1 MKRITL
7 IFILFLM
14 ITFLAGIYVI
24 LTPKNAI
31 ETLVNNVKG
40 DEATQ
45 NCPDLLIQKGDVLLL
60 YDTKKPTDATN
71 PIPFLNLD
79 EYIFY
84 LGQQRKL
91 GNTCPVLYLQQEN
104 NAQGQDVYRI
114 RPSPFD
120 RQGGLPLITG
130 VSEQKVN
137 NTVTKVLDATRDNP
151 PYNQGNYSSFDPYGQ
166 YVGVYTDVDV
176 LHDSTKKAANS
187 DNPMD
192 PNWAGVDYTQKAV
205 DSGKYEENN
214 IFKPMLYQPK
224 MAFLPIEN
232 KELGHP
238 KDIIA

>member
-7 IFILFLM
+7 IFIVFLL

-24 LTPKNAI
+24 LTPRNAI
-31 ETLVNNVKG
+31 ETLANNIKG
-40 DEATQ
+40 DEE
-45 NCPDLLIQKGDVLLL
+45 NKHCPDLLIQKGDKLLL
-60 YDTKKPTDATN
+60 YDTKKPTDDTN
-71 PIPFLNLD
+71 PIPFFNLD

-84 LGQQRKL
+84 LEEQRKL

-120 RQGGLPLITG
+120 GQGGLPLITG
-130 VSEQKVN
+130 VDEQKVKN
-137 NTVTKVLDATRDNP
+137 SITKVLDATRDHP
-151 PYNQGNYSSFDPYGQ
+151 PYNIGNYSSFDPYGQ
-166 YVGVYTDVDV
+166 YVGIYTDVDV
-176 LHDSTKKAANS
+176 LHDSTKKPASS

-192 PNWAGVDYTQKAV
+192 PNWAGVEYTQKAV
-205 DSGKYEENN
+205 ESGKYEENN
-214 IFKPMLYQPK
+214 IFKPMLFQPK

-238 KDIIA
+238 KDIY